1 MIPFDEALKLVS
13 GSVHALPAVNAKIA
27 DALGC
32 AAAQDISARFSN
44 PLFDNS
50 QMDGYAVISQDLS
63 GASKDDPVVLKVTE
77 ELPAGR
83 TSSKELKSG
92 NAVRIMTGAPLPKG
106 ADAVV
111 AVEDTMRDGG
121 NVKIFHA
128 AVNGEYVRRA
138 GEDIKVGETFV
149 TRGRIISPA
158 EILAISAQGA
168 EETSV
173 VRRPKVAIIATG
185 DELAYVGQELTNGHI
200 YNASSPMLSALVRSA
215 GAVPFDMGIVP
226 DDAKLI
232 AEKLC
237 DAIGLD
243 MILMTGGV
251 SIGDYDMNRRVLTNM
266 GFREIFWRVAIKPG
280 KPLLFGTLEGKP
292 VFGLPGNPI
301 STMTAFHLFVYPA
314 IRNMMG
320 VSGHDTRRISA
331 KLATDVERDSEREQF
346 LLAQLNFDNGT
357 AHVTAFGPQSSAHF
371 KPALSANCIARIP
384 KGEGVH
390 AAGNI
395 VEAWTLSICHQHC
408 AG

>member
-13 GSVHALPAVNAKIA
+13 GNVRTLPAVSAKIA
-27 DALGC
+27 DAQGC

-50 QMDGYAVISQDLS
+50 QMDGYAVISQDLIS
-63 GASKDDPVVLKVTE
+63 ASKENPAALKVIE
-77 ELPAGR
+77 ELPAGK
-83 TSSKELKSG
+83 TSLRELKSG
-92 NAVRIMTGAPLPKG
+92 EAIRIMTGAPIPKG

-111 AVEDTMRDGG
+111 AVEDTVRDGG
-121 NVKIFHA
+121 SVKVFHA
-128 AVNGEYVRRA
+128 AKSGEYVRRA
-138 GEDIKVGETFV
+138 GEDIKAGEIFV
-149 TRGRIISPA
+149 TKGKIISPA
-158 EILAISAQGA
+158 EILAISGQGS
-168 EETSV
+168 EEVSV

-200 YNASSPMLSALVRSA
+200 YNSSSPMLSALVHSA

-251 SIGDYDMNRRVLTNM
+251 SVGDYDMNRRVLTNM
-266 GFREIFWRVAIKPG
+266 GMREMFWRVAIKPG

-292 VFGLPGNPI
+292 VFGLPGNPV

-331 KLATDVERDSEREQF
+331 KLTTDVERDREREQF
-346 LLAQLNFDNGT
+346 LLADLKFES
-357 AHVTAFGPQSSAHF
+357 ASALVTASGPQSSAHF
-371 KPALSANCIARIP
+371 KPALSANCLARIP
-384 KGEGVH
+384 SGEGTH
-390 AAGNI
+390 TSGTI
-395 VEAWTLSICHQHC
+395 VEIWTL
-408 AG
+408 